1 MRVMK
6 LMHVGSVA
14 VLVIEKPSVMIDS
27 CTFHLFFVPLYN
39 SLKRVALSCILQ
51 MLVEVN
57 LFKVI

>member
-1 MRVMK
+1 
-6 LMHVGSVA
+6 MHVGSVA